1 MNSVK
6 ASTVA
11 VSSKIKVLVVD
22 DSAIVR
28 KMLSASLSN
37 EADIEV
43 VGTAPDPFVARDKI
57 LTLKPDVIT
66 LDIEMPRM
74 DGITFLRKLM
84 AHHPLPVVIISSLSG
99 PGCKA
104 GIEALRAGAV
114 EIMGKP
120 AGSYSVGELGRAL
133 ADKVRIAASSKVV
146 ARRPMTAE
154 AGIVRAI
161 DDASKQSPSSGEG
174 PSSDAANLS
183 GTRPYGLVA
192 IGASTGG
199 VEAIGRVLSGLPAQ
213 IPPIL
218 ITQHMPP
225 LFTAQFAERLNT
237 LCAFTVK
244 EAADG
249 DDVVPGRVLIAPG
262 DFHMQVVRT
271 RRGMKVQLDQG
282 PAVCYQRPAVDVMFA
297 SVARGDSVGS
307 LGILLTGMGAD
318 GARGLLAM
326 RQAGS
331 RTIAQDESSCV
342 VFGMP
347 REAIRAGAA
356 EKILPLDNMARVI
369 AAGQTSRR

>member
-1 MNSVK
+1 MNSMK
-6 ASTVA
+6 APAWSA
-11 VSSKIKVLVVD
+11 NSKIRVLVVD

-192 IGASTGG
+192 IGASTG
-199 VEAIGRVLSGLPAQ
+199 
-213 IPPIL
+213 
-218 ITQHMPP
+218 
-225 LFTAQFAERLNT
+225 
-237 LCAFTVK
+237 C
-244 EAADG
+244 
-249 DDVVPGRVLIAPG
+249 
-262 DFHMQVVRT
+262 
-271 RRGMKVQLDQG
+271 
-282 PAVCYQRPAVDVMFA
+282 
-297 SVARGDSVGS
+297 GS
-307 LGILLTGMGAD
+307 N
-318 GARGLLAM
+318 R
-326 RQAGS
+326 
-331 RTIAQDESSCV
+331 
-342 VFGMP
+342 
-347 REAIRAGAA
+347 
-356 EKILPLDNMARVI
+356 
-369 AAGQTSRR
+369 